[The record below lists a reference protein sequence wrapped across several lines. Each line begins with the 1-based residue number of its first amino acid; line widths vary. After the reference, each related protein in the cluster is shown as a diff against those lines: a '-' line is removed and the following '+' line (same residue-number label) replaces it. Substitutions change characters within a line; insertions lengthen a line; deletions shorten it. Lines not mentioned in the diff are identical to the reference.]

1 MDTLHILAALGS
13 ALLHAIWNAA
23 VKSTGQHTAL
33 MTAQM
38 TVAALVG
45 LPVLFFV
52 PMPGVQSIGWIA
64 ASTVFNVLGL
74 KAILRAYDHGQFGLV
89 YPMSRA
95 IMIMLVV
102 PCSTLLAHEQLTMG
116 AMAGIALI
124 VSALTLLALSARD
137 GHGLSRHV
145 LVWTGIGGV
154 FTACTVLI
162 DAQGIRQSGSP
173 LGYGC
178 VMAIVN
184 TVNMWWQQRR
194 LPGMADAIRRH
205 AGVALWAGVLSMVSY
220 LLIVWVFSTAPIA
233 GAAALRDTSAVF
245 AVLIAVVFLK
255 EAISRTK
262 LLAVALALCA
272 IPLMRLT

>member
-1 MDTLHILAALGS
+1 MDTIHILAALGS

-52 PMPGVQSIGWIA
+52 PMPGVQSLGWIV

-102 PCSTLLAHEQLTMG
+102 PFSTLLAHEQLTGQRLDIMVR
-116 AMAGIALI
+116 L
-124 VSALTLLALSARD
+124 
-137 GHGLSRHV
+137 
-145 LVWTGIGGV
+145 
-154 FTACTVLI
+154 
-162 DAQGIRQSGSP
+162 
-173 LGYGC
+173 
-178 VMAIVN
+178 
-184 TVNMWWQQRR
+184 QQR
-194 LPGMADAIRRH
+194 LN
-205 AGVALWAGVLSMVSY
+205 ALE
-220 LLIVWVFSTAPIA
+220 
-233 GAAALRDTSAVF
+233 GARK
-245 AVLIAVVFLK
+245 IEELK
-255 EAISRTK
+255 ERFTK
-262 LLAVALALCA
+262 
-272 IPLMRLT
+272 

>member
-1 MDTLHILAALGS
+1 MDTIYVLAALCS

-45 LPVLFFV
+45 LPVLFVV
-52 PMPGVQSIGWIA
+52 PLPGVQTVGWIA
-64 ASTVFNVLGL
+64 ASTLFNVLGL

-102 PCSTLLAHEQLTMG
+102 PLSTLLAHEQLSVG

-124 VSALTLLALSARD
+124 VSALTLLALGARQ
-137 GHGLSRHV
+137 GHDLSRHA

-184 TVNMWWQQRR
+184 AVNMAWQQRQ
-194 LPGMADAIRRH
+194 LPGIVEAIRRH
-205 AGVALWAGVLSMVSY
+205 ASVALWAGGLSMVSY
-220 LLIVWVFSTAPIA
+220 LLIVWVFSKAPIA

-245 AVLIAVVFLK
+245 AVLIAVVFMK

-262 LLAVALALCA
+262 LLSIAMALAA